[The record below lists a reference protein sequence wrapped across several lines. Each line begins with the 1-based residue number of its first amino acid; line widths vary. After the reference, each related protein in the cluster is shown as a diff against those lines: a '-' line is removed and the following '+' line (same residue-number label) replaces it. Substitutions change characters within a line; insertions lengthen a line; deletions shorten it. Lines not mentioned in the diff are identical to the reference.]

1 MIMSDTSSRGEIINI
16 AIVGCG
22 TIAPTHADAIA
33 EAPEIGARVTACCD
47 IVPEKAQAFAE
58 KYGLRAMSWAEAL
71 ADPDIDAVSICT
83 PSGLHTDLGVEA
95 MLAGKHVVIE
105 KPLDVTPEA
114 CDRLIAAQRETGKV
128 LACISQHRFDPA
140 TIFVRDALERGDLGK
155 TALAEARV
163 TWYRTQQYYDSGDW
177 RGTWA
182 LDGGG
187 CLMNQ
192 GVHTVDL
199 MLWLCGPATSVYAQT
214 RTLGH
219 ERIEVEDCVAATV
232 TFANGAIGTIIASTA
247 AYPGFPVRLA
257 VHGTHG
263 TAILE
268 GDALQTYAVIGE
280 KTVHGHPAA
289 AHAIGIATGGTR
301 SMGTASTAIP
311 TSTTSNNEG
320 VEEAETEDGEFPG
333 APAKWGDSHKKQ
345 LADFVRC
352 CRTGETP
359 LVDGV
364 QAKAAV
370 ELILAVYESA
380 RTGQVVKLSTERQPD
395 APAPVRSAAP
405 SSRGEI

>member
-1 MIMSDTSSRGEIINI
+1 MSNNLRI

-22 TIAPTHADAIA
+22 TIAPTHMDAIA
-33 EAPEIGARVTACCD
+33 SAPEMGASVTACCD
-47 IVPEKAQAFAE
+47 IDPSKAAAFAE
-58 KYGLRAMSWAEAL
+58 KYGVPALTWAEVL
-71 ADPDIDAVSICT
+71 ADPAIDAVSICT
-83 PSGLHTDLGVEA
+83 PSGLHAELGVPA
-95 MLAGKHVVIE
+95 LKAGKHVIIE
-105 KPLDVTPEA
+105 KPLDITPEA

-128 LACISQHRFDPA
+128 VACVSQHRFDPA
-140 TIFVRDALERGDLGK
+140 TVFVHDAIERGDLGSV
-155 TALAEARV
+155 ALAEARV

-199 MLWLCGPATSVYAQT
+199 MLWLCGRATSVYAQT

-232 TFANGAIGTIIASTA
+232 TFENGAIGTMIASTA

-257 VHGTHG
+257 VHGTNG
-263 TAILE
+263 TAIIE
-268 GDALQTYAVIGE
+268 GDALQTFAIMGE
-280 KTVHGHPAA
+280 KAVHGHPAA
-289 AHAIGIATGGTR
+289 AHAVGIATGGTR

-311 TSTTSNNEG
+311 EPTESTVDAPDS
-320 VEEAETEDGEFPG
+320 DGDFPG
-333 APAKWGDSHKKQ
+333 APAKWGDSHRAQ
-345 LADFVRC
+345 IADFVRC

-359 LVDGV
+359 LVDAV
-364 QAKAAV
+364 QGKAAV

-380 RTGQVVKLSTERQPD
+380 RTGQIVKL
-395 APAPVRSAAP
+395 
-405 SSRGEI
+405 